1 MDMECTLGQMEIA
14 TKDNGECVLN
24 MDKVK
29 TIFVME
35 INTLVCTKMENLME
49 KVSILGVLDKF
60 ILEIF
65 IKELSKAEESGGATK
80 INQKLQIL
88 TKVNMKMTKNMDKEF
103 SLGLLEI
110 FTKVI
115 IMKMSDMVMDK

>member
-1 MDMECTLGQMEIA
+1 MVCTLGQMEIV

-35 INTLVCTKMENLME
+35 INTLVCTKMENLMGKE
-49 KVSILGVLDKF
+49 SILGVLDKF
-60 ILEIF
+60 IQEIF
-65 IKELSKAEESGGATK
+65 IKELSKVEESGGVTK
-80 INQKLQIL
+80 INQKIQIL

-115 IMKMSDMVMDK
+115 TMKMSDMVMDK